1 MAQIV
6 ITLALTL
13 EDLTAE
19 NVERVK
25 TFEALIAP
33 VPVRTTSGES
43 NGQKPS
49 SMSDAEFAAR
59 KLYKEKTGKNFRLTK
74 DHVQRGVPVVEA
86 IAKTLASIDAGGA
99 IPENGD
105 TSDDSL
111 PDADS
116 VEIY

>member
-1 MAQIV
+1 MAQV
-6 ITLALTL
+6 IITIALL
-13 EDLTAE
+13 PEQLTAE
-19 NVERVK
+19 VANQIK
-25 TFEALIAP
+25 SFEAMVAP

-59 KLYKEKTGKNFRLTK
+59 KAYKEKYGKNFRLTK
-74 DHVQRGVPVVEA
+74 DHKERCLSVVDA
-86 IAKTLASIDAGGA
+86 IAEVTAQIEAGGT

-105 TSDDSL
+105 TSDSL